1 MRQILT
7 NAGYNGLE
15 KVMNAK
21 ASPEDYGVDID
32 SGEIVD
38 MIAKGVLDPVLVKT
52 MALQASGEMA
62 KSVLRIDKNLA
73 ADDLQPQA
81 VADSRR

>member
-1 MRQILT
+1 MP
-7 NAGYNGLE
+7 
-15 KVMNAK
+15 KS
-21 ASPEDYGVDID
+21 SPDGYGVDID

-38 MIAKGVLDPVLVKT
+38 MVAKGVLDPVLVKT

-62 KSVLRIDKNLA
+62 KSVLRIDKNLV
-73 ADDLQPQA
+73 ADDFQAQA

>member
-1 MRQILT
+1 MPSFT
-7 NAGYNGLE
+7 DG
-15 KVMNAK
+15 
-21 ASPEDYGVDID
+21 YGVDID

-38 MIAKGVLDPVLVKT
+38 MVSKGVLDPVLVKT

-73 ADDLQPQA
+73 ANHLQAQA

>member
-1 MRQILT
+1 
-7 NAGYNGLE
+7 
-15 KVMNAK
+15 
-21 ASPEDYGVDID
+21 
-32 SGEIVD
+32 
-38 MIAKGVLDPVLVKT
+38 LVKT

-73 ADDLQPQA
+73 ADDLQAQA